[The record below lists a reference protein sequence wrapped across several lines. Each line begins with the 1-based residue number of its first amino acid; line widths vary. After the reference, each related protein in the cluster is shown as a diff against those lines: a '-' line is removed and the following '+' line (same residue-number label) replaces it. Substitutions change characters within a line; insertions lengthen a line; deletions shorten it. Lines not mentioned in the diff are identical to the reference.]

1 MGGNR
6 VLAVSITAQDHLPV
20 SDVAASVALSGTTRR
35 LPVGRVGL
43 IALDEVL
50 DPAGQK
56 RAIGVQLSAVL
67 RPTRPI
73 VVVATK
79 DALSVS
85 NNTPSLLYALS

>member
-6 VLAVSITAQDHLPV
+6 VLVVPITAQAHLSV

-56 RAIGVQLSAVL
+56 RAIWGTTERCFTS
-67 RPTRPI
+67 
-73 VVVATK
+73 
-79 DALSVS
+79 D
-85 NNTPSLLYALS
+85 TPNSCGRD